1 MIKSVKISLHSARI
15 GNLARSEPIYV
26 HIRKIAEGIRNAAG
40 DGFSVKELRGSR
52 DRARVIVYT
61 KTKEARKA
69 ESENRVLTRAV
80 AAGRVT

>member
-1 MIKSVKISLHSARI
+1 MIQSVKIVLHSPRVRA
-15 GNLARSEPIYV
+15 LALSEPIYI
-26 HIRKIAEGIRNAAG
+26 HLRKIADGVRNSAG
-40 DGFSVKELRGSR
+40 NGFSVKELRGSR

-80 AAGRVT
+80 AAGRIT